1 MSFAKVQSAQTYLL
15 NTHIIDVEV
24 DLSRGLHA
32 FSIVG
37 LPDKAVEEAKDRV
50 SSAIKNSGFS
60 SPKSKNQKV
69 VVSLAPADLKKEGP
83 SFDLPIALSY
93 LLSAEEISFDPRAKI
108 FLGELSLDG
117 SLRPVT
123 GVLPL
128 VREAVRKKFEEVYV
142 PEENTEE
149 AALVSGITVYGVNN
163 LSQLIAHLSKD
174 PTEEKTQKL
183 KPTPQTKIKRKLSEQ
198 PFDFADIKGQEH
210 GKRALEIAG
219 AGGHNIALYGPAGTG
234 KTMLARAFPYILPM
248 LSEEE
253 ILEVTSIH
261 SVSGIL
267 KGSYVTEPPFRSPHH
282 TSSYVSLVGGGAI
295 PKPGEITLA
304 HRGVL
309 FLDEFPEF
317 ERRAIDALRQPLEDR
332 VISISRAKG
341 VGVFPAN
348 FILVA
353 ALNPC
358 PCGNRGGVKECVCSA
373 RDIMRYDRK
382 MAGPIADRID
392 LWVEVPL
399 LRHEKLGDENYK
411 GEQSKEVRGRVMRAR
426 KAEEKRFKKNKRGI
440 KLNAEMGAKD
450 IGIHIH
456 LSDRLKNLLNTS
468 AARLALS
475 PRSYHKVLKVSRTI
489 ADLDQSKEVEE
500 RHLLEAF
507 QYRPKSE

>member
-1 MSFAKVQSAQTYLL
+1 MSFAKVQSAETSLL
-15 NTHIIDVEV
+15 TAHIIDVEV
-24 DLSRGLHA
+24 DLSRGLHS

-37 LPDKAVEEAKDRV
+37 LPDKAVEESKDRV
-50 SSAIKNSGFS
+50 SAAIKNSGFT

-83 SFDLPIALSY
+83 AFDVSIALAY
-93 LLSAEEISFDPRAKI
+93 LLAAEEISFDAKGKL

-117 SLRPVT
+117 TLRSIT

-128 VREAVRKKFEEVYV
+128 VREAAKRKMSEVYL
-142 PEENTEE
+142 PLDNATE
-149 AALVSGITVYGVNN
+149 AALISNIAVYGVST
-163 LSQLIAHLSKD
+163 LEELIAHLVSEDSK
-174 PTEEKTQKL
+174 EKKIVR
-183 KPTPQTKIKRKLSEQ
+183 TPRTKIQNGLSGEI
-198 PFDFADIKGQEH
+198 FDFAEIKGQEH
-210 GKRALEIAG
+210 AKRALEIAA
-219 AGGHNIALYGPAGTG
+219 AGGHNIALFGPAGTG
-234 KTMLARAFPYILPM
+234 KTMLARAFPYILPA
-248 LSEEE
+248 LREEE
-253 ILEVTSIH
+253 VLEVTAIH
-261 SVSGIL
+261 SIAGTL
-267 KGSYVTEPPFRSPHH
+267 KESYLTSPPFRAPHH
-282 TSSYVSLVGGGAI
+282 TSSYVSLVGGGAT